1 MQFVN
6 CYNSAMNLAQ
16 LAVLSRKLRDIT
28 LLASS
33 NEGQNLSAGQFTI
46 FEDIFKNSPTSVQD
60 IVNRTNLAQS
70 FVSKTVA
77 GMKQKNIVTVQKS
90 PTDKRKVIIT
100 FNPAATS
107 LVQMMGDLSIYPA
120 LQQTLPS
127 FDDMALHQIEFHLA
141 EVSRIIGH
149 EN

>member
-1 MQFVN
+1 
-6 CYNSAMNLAQ
+6 MNLAQ

-46 FEDIFKNSPTSVQD
+46 FEDIFKNNPTSVQD
-60 IVNRTNLAQS
+60 IVSRTNLAQS

-77 GMKQKNIVTVQKS
+77 SMKQKNIVTVQKS
-90 PTDKRKVIIT
+90 PIDKRKVIIT
-100 FNPAATS
+100 FNSSAAD
-107 LVQMMGDLSIYPA
+107 LVQTMGDLSIYPA

-127 FDDMALHQIEFHLA
+127 LDDIALHQIEFHLA
-141 EVSRIIGH
+141 EVSRIISH